1 MIQFF
6 NDRRG
11 RALCGLG
18 AAGAETTA
26 AATQPALTGRERG
39 AAVLV
44 GTPGP
49 AGASQHHE
57 CVLWSRL
64 GIGLLS
70 AAATRAALVEP
81 LAGTACASTPTPLM
95 RQSNTASANSYLA
108 QLWGGALWKRRLA
121 CESARKVTPGRR
133 AKAPSRLTPD
143 HARAARPAV
152 ASLVADYY
160 EDRYLELDQSGRL

>member
-1 MIQFF
+1 MQTALTALQLLGFVWHPRPLYSLGYSGCAVASNLHRAAARVAKVIQFF

-18 AAGAETTA
+18 AAGAEPTA

-57 CVLWSRL
+57 CVFWSRL

-81 LAGTACASTPTPLM
+81 LAGHGVRIDAD
-95 RQSNTASANSYLA
+95 
-108 QLWGGALWKRRLA
+108 AL
-121 CESARKVTPGRR
+121 
-133 AKAPSRLTPD
+133 D
-143 HARAARPAV
+143 AAVEHCQR
-152 ASLVADYY
+152 
-160 EDRYLELDQSGRL
+160 

>member
-1 MIQFF
+1 MRGNRSPVF
-6 NDRRG
+6 RR
-11 RALCGLG
+11 RRLLHQWPELDALVD
-18 AAGAETTA
+18 AAL
-26 AATQPALTGRERG
+26 AATTFEEQQKWVREVDMDAIETGRERG

-81 LAGTACASTPTPLM
+81 LAGHGVRIDAD
-95 RQSNTASANSYLA
+95 
-108 QLWGGALWKRRLA
+108 AL
-121 CESARKVTPGRR
+121 
-133 AKAPSRLTPD
+133 D
-143 HARAARPAV
+143 AAVEHCQR
-152 ASLVADYY
+152 
-160 EDRYLELDQSGRL
+160 